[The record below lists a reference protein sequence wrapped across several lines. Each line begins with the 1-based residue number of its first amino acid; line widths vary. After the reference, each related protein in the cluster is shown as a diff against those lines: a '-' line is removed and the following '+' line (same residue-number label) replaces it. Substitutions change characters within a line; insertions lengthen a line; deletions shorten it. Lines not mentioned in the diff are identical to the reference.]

1 MVYMVFYFLL
11 FSIFIQ
17 VNNSNSN
24 VCSPIVCLT
33 ACAVRY
39 SKTWPYLSNYDIYT
53 HILVGECFHFQRDG
67 SILIIGD
74 ILGLQNLY
82 SLCGEIYIVLM
93 VQRDEH

>member
-1 MVYMVFYFLL
+1 MVFMGL
-11 FSIFIQ
+11 FFYSAYLYRLTIQ
-17 VNNSNSN
+17 TQMSVL
-24 VCSPIVCLT
+24 PLF
-33 ACAVRY
+33 ACVVRY
-39 SKTWPYLSNYDIYT
+39 SKTWQYLSNYNIYT

-93 VQRDEH
+93 VQRDKH